1 MATPAATIRESL
13 NKTGRFASLGLR
25 RAEEGMDFQVGLESL
40 ANDNSREAEEL
51 RREIALDAAD
61 DRQRFRKYQ
70 AVEWAIRH
78 GTKQEQL
85 LAFHS
90 LVGHV
95 EADEMREDE
104 RRVGKRKAR
113 LLHAVRLNSLR
124 AIFRDDIMPI
134 FTGDAA

>member
-1 MATPAATIRESL
+1 MPQTATIRESL

-25 RAEEGMDFQVGLESL
+25 RSEQGMDIQIELESL
-40 ANDNSREAEEL
+40 ANDNTHEAEET
-51 RREIALDAAD
+51 RKEITLDAAD

-85 LAFHS
+85 LTFHS
-90 LVGHV
+90 LVAHV

-113 LLHAVRLNSLR
+113 LLHAVRLTSLR
-124 AIFRDDIMPI
+124 AIFREDIMPLLV
-134 FTGDAA
+134 GDES